1 MKKTFKY
8 MAAMVIIGMFLS
20 TSAIG
25 QTAATG
31 KNYVD
36 KDKNGVCD
44 NKTVNKGN
52 SGSGRNFTD
61 ANNDGVCDNRQ
72 GVGQGKGKGCG
83 QKQKGCRY
91 RGGNK

>member
-1 MKKTFKY
+1 MKKTFKI
-8 MAAMVIIGMFLS
+8 MAAMAIVGMFLS
-20 TSAIG
+20 ASATA
-25 QTAATG
+25 QTATTG

-44 NKTVNKGN
+44 NRTVSKGN

-72 GVGQGKGKGCG
+72 GAGKGKGKGCG
-83 QKQKGCRY
+83 QKQQGCRN

>member
-8 MAAMVIIGMFLS
+8 MAAMVIVGMFLS

-25 QTAATG
+25 QTTATG

-44 NKTVNKGN
+44 NRTVSKGN
-52 SGSGRNFTD
+52 SASGRNFTD
-61 ANNDGVCDNRQ
+61 ANNDGMCDNRQ
-72 GVGQGKGKGCG
+72 SAGKEKGKGCG
-83 QKQKGCRY
+83 QKQQGCRN

>member
-8 MAAMVIIGMFLS
+8 MAAMVIVGMFLS

-52 SGSGRNFTD
+52 SGSGRNYTD
-61 ANNDGVCDNRQ
+61 ANNDGVCDNRK
-72 GVGQGKGKGCG
+72 GVGQGKGCG

>member
-8 MAAMVIIGMFLS
+8 MAAMVIVGMFLS

-36 KDKNGVCD
+36 KDKNGKIDLDEYVQFS
-44 NKTVNKGN
+44 N
-52 SGSGRNFTD
+52 SR
-61 ANNDGVCDNRQ
+61 
-72 GVGQGKGKGCG
+72 
-83 QKQKGCRY
+83 
-91 RGGNK
+91 

>member
-1 MKKTFKY
+1 MKKMFKY
-8 MAAMVIIGMFLS
+8 MAAMVIVGMIFG
-20 TSAIG
+20 TAAIG

-36 KDKNGVCD
+36 KDKNGICD
-44 NKTVNKGN
+44 NRTVSKSN

-61 ANNDGVCDNRQ
+61 ANKDGVCDNRQ
-72 GVGQGKGKGCG
+72 GVGKGKCCG

>member
-1 MKKTFKY
+1 MFKY
-8 MAAMVIIGMFLS
+8 MTTLLIVVMLS
-20 TSAIG
+20 CTVAIG
-25 QTAATG
+25 QTMAKG

-36 KDKNGVCD
+36 KDKNGICD

-52 SGSGRNFTD
+52 SGSDRNYTD
-61 ANNDGVCDNRQ
+61 ANNDGICDNRQ
-72 GVGQGKGKGCG
+72 VVGQGKGCG